1 MAKGFA
7 ATPDERRYVLANATL
22 PAMLVDGFAGN
33 PDGDGLIAA
42 DIVVENGKIERVEAP
57 ADRSGVPT
65 FDLDRGMAWPCF
77 VDMHTHLDKGH
88 IWPRRPNIDG
98 TFDSALAAVRADRTA
113 NWKASDVAARMDFS
127 LRMAY
132 AHGTSLVR
140 THIDSDPP
148 QHRISWPVFAEMRE
162 RWKGRI
168 ELQGVSIFTIDQF
181 LDPDFA
187 DEIVDVVATHGGV
200 LGAVTFMIPELDRA
214 IETMMHRS
222 ANRDLDLDFHVD
234 ETDDPAARSLLA
246 IADAAL
252 RTDFPGEIV
261 AGHCCSLATQPEAEA
276 EATMDR
282 VAEAEIAV
290 VSLPMCNMYLQD
302 RVPPGEAPRT
312 PRWRGVTLV
321 HELAARGVPVA
332 VASDNTRD
340 PFYAYGDLDMLEVFR
355 ESVRILHLD
364 HPIAPWPATVTRTP
378 ADIVDRPE
386 RGVIAAGLPADLV
399 LFRAR
404 DFGELLA
411 RPQSDRTVLR
421 SGKAIDTTLPDYR
434 ELDALM
440 ERQA

>member
-1 MAKGFA
+1 MAHGFA
-7 ATPDERRYVLANATL
+7 AVPNASRYVLQNATL
-22 PAMLVDGFAGN
+22 PAALVDDIDGK
-33 PDGDGLIAA
+33 PDRDGLFVADVTIADGMVA
-42 DIVVENGKIERVEAP
+42 EIASPRTATGLPIV
-57 ADRSGVPT
+57 
-65 FDLDRGMAWPCF
+65 DLDRGMVWPCL

-88 IWPRRPNIDG
+88 IWPRQPNPDG
-98 TFDSALAAVRADRTA
+98 TFDSALQAVWADRAA
-113 NWKASDVAARMDFS
+113 NWSAADVAARMDFS
-127 LRMAY
+127 LRLAY

-168 ELQGVSIFTIDQF
+168 ELQGVSLFTIDQF
-181 LDPDFA
+181 LNADYA
-187 DEIVDVVATHGGV
+187 DEIVDTVASHGGV

-214 IETMMHRS
+214 IELMMHRA

-234 ETDDPAARSLLA
+234 ETDDPAARSLLS

-261 AGHCCSLATQPEAEA
+261 CGHCCSLAVQPTAEA

-302 RVPPGEAPRT
+302 RSPPGEPKRT
-312 PRWRGVTLV
+312 PRWRGVAPV

-355 ESVRILHLD
+355 EAVRILQLD
-364 HPIAPWPATVTRTP
+364 EPIAPWPAAVARTP
-378 ADIVDRPE
+378 ANIVDAAE
-386 RGVIAAGLPADLV
+386 HGVIAAGRAADLV
-399 LFRAR
+399 LTRAR
-404 DFGELLA
+404 NFTELLA

-421 SGKAIDTTLPDYR
+421 AGKAIDITLPDFR
-434 ELDALM
+434 ELDHLM
-440 ERQA
+440 ERRT